1 LAGPWSSVDIAV
13 RVSIPWENS
22 RAVMAETTGAM
33 TRATPATRER
43 KETMVA
49 CVVGD
54 GEVCVWSCV
63 VRMRAILGMMMR
75 STIETEG
82 QQEAALFC
90 TRNEVESLVR
100 LVPRLACHHRQRSS

>member
-1 LAGPWSSVDIAV
+1 MDMELAGPWSSVDIAV

-54 GEVCVWSCV
+54 GEVCVWSCEDEGDV
-63 VRMRAILGMMMR
+63 GDDDEEYDRDRGPAISCPFLH
-75 STIETEG
+75 
-82 QQEAALFC
+82 QE
-90 TRNEVESLVR
+90 
-100 LVPRLACHHRQRSS
+100 